1 MPSLNVKRIESDI
14 EKYIPMIIQREC
26 HDELLK
32 QITITGCSLSKDFSY
47 CKVYFTSLSDLS
59 KKEIEKEVN
68 EASSFIRGKLAP
80 LIDARNIP
88 FLKFSY
94 DESIEYGSKIDKIIE
109 KIHSKDN

>member
-14 EKYIPMIIQREC
+14 EKYISMIIQREC

-32 QITITGCSLSKDFSY
+32 SITITGCSLAKDFSY
-47 CKVYFTSLSDLS
+47 CKVYFTSLSSLS

-68 EASSFIRGKLAP
+68 EASPFIRGKLAS

-88 FLKFSY
+88 FLKFTY
-94 DESIEYGSKIDKIIE
+94 DESIEYGNKIDDIIK
-109 KIHSKDN
+109 KIHQND

>member
-32 QITITGCSLSKDFSY
+32 SITITGCSLA
-47 CKVYFTSLSDLS
+47 

-68 EASSFIRGKLAP
+68 EASPFIRGKLAS

-88 FLKFSY
+88 FLKFTY
-94 DESIEYGSKIDKIIE
+94 DESIEYGNKIDDIIK
-109 KIHSKDN
+109 KIHQND

>member
-32 QITITGCSLSKDFSY
+32 SITITGCSLAKDFSY
-47 CKVYFTSLSDLS
+47 CKVYFTSLSSLS

-68 EASSFIRGKLAP
+68 EASPFI
-80 LIDARNIP
+80 
-88 FLKFSY
+88 KFTY
-94 DESIEYGSKIDKIIE
+94 DESIEYGNKIDDIIK
-109 KIHSKDN
+109 KIHQND